1 MLITQNSLRTI
12 GWKARKETVHLSL
25 ESILIYQ
32 QTKVLLTPFGNSLYY
47 GTVLFYLLLVV
58 THRTLFSFTTL
69 LQALFTQLL
78 ASYSNSTLLLFGV
91 TYSTSL
97 NCKTDSVH
105 LLLCIQFELGLRN
118 TDFTDSA
125 ISVLIGKK
133 SSFLLD

>member
-1 MLITQNSLRTI
+1 MALSYSIYYWLKLI
-12 GWKARKETVHLSL
+12 GHCPV
-25 ESILIYQ
+25 
-32 QTKVLLTPFGNSLYY
+32 
-47 GTVLFYLLLVV
+47 LLLVV

-69 LQALFTQLL
+69 LLALFTAARL

-91 TYSTSL
+91 IYSTTL

-105 LLLCIQFELGLRN
+105 LLLCILFELGLRN

-133 SSFLLD
+133 YSFLLD

>member
-58 THRTLFSFTTL
+58 TLFSFTTL

-105 LLLCIQFELGLRN
+105 LPLCIQFELGLRN